1 MSRESFGPCCVGI
14 FCSRLEIQISRI
26 CSLSDLHLR
35 PSLIRGTSLFFSS
48 TLSFKKSVWVKP
60 QSFNAIVPTR
70 LASLFRNEE
79 PVTGQK
85 KLLNAIT
92 NIIAT
97 NACVTIKLVAS
108 ATGAFVGLGALAVG
122 KVDCEFKR
130 ESEGGRRR
138 CGFSLLVLAYLL
150 SLLFSSVQLSRGN
163 YMSLKT
169 TTYAGVSISSEV
181 AGSNTSGA
189 VRPLL
194 LGGVWGHGTPE
205 NIGI

>member
-1 MSRESFGPCCVGI
+1 MFVFFSG
-14 FCSRLEIQISRI
+14 LEIQISRT
-26 CSLSDLHLR
+26 CGLSDLHLR

-48 TLSFKKSVWVKP
+48 TLYFKKSVWVKP

-70 LASLFRNEE
+70 LAGLFCNEE
-79 PVTGQK
+79 PVTGRK
-85 KLLNAIT
+85 KLLHAGTNAIT

-97 NACVTIKLVAS
+97 NACVTIPLVAS
-108 ATGAFVGLGALAVG
+108 ATGAFVGLSALAVG
-122 KVDCEFKR
+122 KVDREFKR

-150 SLLFSSVQLSRGN
+150 SLLFPSVQLSRGN

-169 TTYAGVSISSEV
+169 TSYAGVSISSEV

-194 LGGVWGHGTPE
+194 LGGSGDMVP
-205 NIGI
+205 